1 MHCLFLGIA
10 KWIVKQI
17 WVDEKVLKPES
28 LKEIQKKMNQF
39 QVLADVDRILGKFHF
54 SEIDRKIF
62 TRFVKICTIL
72 VGKIVQFNLI
82 DKAHQKLVE
91 IVKLIKQNYDQ
102 DMITLNLHLSLH
114 LFDCTK
120 DFGSLYAFWYSLFE
134 CMNDVLGLNI
144 LDTRPS
150 VSSISKI
157 DKFTSD
163 EMAQYLLYLQNIKES
178 SISGYEAFSGEI
190 LGPLTKKILIS
201 SEMLDLIIKYYNTAF
216 NVMIGTS
223 S

>member
-39 QVLADVDRILGKFHF
+39 QVLADVDRILGKI
-54 SEIDRKIF
+54 E
-62 TRFVKICTIL
+62 RFL
-72 VGKIVQFNLI
+72 RAFLDLI
-82 DKAHQKLVE
+82 
-91 IVKLIKQNYDQ
+91 N
-102 DMITLNLHLSLH
+102 
-114 LFDCTK
+114 TK
-120 DFGSLYAFWYSLFE
+120 
-134 CMNDVLGLNI
+134 GLNI